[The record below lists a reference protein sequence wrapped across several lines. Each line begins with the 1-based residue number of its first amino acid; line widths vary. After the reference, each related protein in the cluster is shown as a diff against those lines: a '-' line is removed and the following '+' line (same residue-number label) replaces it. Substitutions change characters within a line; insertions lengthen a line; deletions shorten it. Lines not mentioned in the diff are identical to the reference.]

1 MKKSDLEKLLSG
13 ENTNMKFLMK
23 MASDK
28 TFADNYDN
36 DKEGV
41 LKSFLDENNLNLK
54 PQVSMNADKLKN
66 KSKIPQEILESIISQ
81 PIDIEGGNTL
91 DVITKKISEKPVHKE
106 VIKEEKK
113 ENNTP
118 IYTNNNVN
126 IDYSLIKTIVEETI
140 KKYSSALKRSILTEV
155 KNNTVTEG
163 NNNLKIMS
171 VGENLRLITE
181 DGDVYEAELVYKGK
195 IKK

>member
-1 MKKSDLEKLLSG
+1 MNKSDLEKLLSG

-28 TFADNYDN
+28 NFADNYDN

-41 LKSFLDENNLNLK
+41 LKSFLGENNMSLK
-54 PQVSMNADKLKN
+54 PQTSVNADKIKN
-66 KSKIPQEILESIISQ
+66 KSKIPQEILESMISQ
-81 PIDIEGGNTL
+81 PIDIEGGGAL
-91 DVITKKISEKPVHKE
+91 DAITKKISEKPVQKE
-106 VIKEEKK
+106 VVKEEKK

-126 IDYSLIKTIVEETI
+126 VDYSLIKTIVEETI
-140 KKYSSALKRSILTEV
+140 KKYSSALKKSILTEV
-155 KNNTVTEG
+155 KGNTVTEG